1 MNRAAS
7 SFLLCL
13 ACAGCGA
20 GASEPRLERFTPGS
34 VSAAA
39 LPVVATVQ
47 GAHLAPSL
55 SIRLD
60 DDSQAT
66 DWPVRATLGT
76 QPLSELQIA
85 SETELRVT
93 VPKGLAPGVYDFELE
108 LGPGRRASLPEAL
121 RISAGGGWVPDGGTA
136 VASAC
141 AASAFGAAKPV
152 AIAGMAGRY
161 IWSPTL
167 SADFHTIYFAVT
179 TLANPNT
186 AEIWSATRP
195 DRGSS
200 FDAAAPLPDL
210 SGTTDNSTPFP
221 SADGLSLYFA
231 GGGVGLGAPR
241 DLYVATRA
249 DPGAP
254 FGNARALVELDTP
267 AMEQLPW
274 VSPDELVIV
283 FLSQRDGTLRPWTAT
298 RSSRAESFSTPT
310 PLPLDA
316 SFGPGGR
323 TFLTADGLGL
333 YYSLPSESFL
343 NGSDIWYTTR
353 PNLDSG
359 FGASTNLW
367 QLSTAQSEIHVA
379 LSADGAEL
387 FFIAQGSFG
396 NTLFRARCD
405 GQ

>member
-1 MNRAAS
+1 MNRQA
-7 SFLLCL
+7 FLWLWL
-13 ACAGCGA
+13 ACAACGA
-20 GASEPRLERFTPGS
+20 GASDPQLERFTPGS
-34 VSAAA
+34 VSSDA

-47 GAHLAPSL
+47 GSHLEPSL

-60 DDSQAT
+60 DDSQAA

-76 QPLSELQIA
+76 LPLSELKMS

-93 VPKGLAPGVYDFELE
+93 VPKGLAPGLYDFELQ
-108 LGPGRRASLPEAL
+108 LGPERRARLPGAL
-121 RISAGGGWVPDGGTA
+121 RISAPDGSTP

-141 AASAFGAAKPV
+141 AATEFGAAAPI
-152 AIAGMAGRY
+152 AIADMAGRS
-161 IWSPTL
+161 IWSPAL
-167 SADFHTIYFAVT
+167 SADFHTVYFAVT
-179 TLANPNT
+179 NAANPST
-186 AEIWSATRP
+186 AELWSATRP

-200 FDAAAPLPDL
+200 FGSAAALPDL
-210 SGTTDNSTPFP
+210 SGTTYNRRPFP
-221 SADGLSLYFA
+221 SADGVSLYFA

-249 DPGAP
+249 DAGAP
-254 FGNARALVELDTP
+254 FADARALPELDSP

-274 VSPDELVIV
+274 VSPDELSIV

-298 RSSRAESFSTPT
+298 RGSRSASFDAPT
-310 PLPLDA
+310 PLPIDA

-323 TFLTADGLGL
+323 AFLTSDGLGL

-353 PNLDSG
+353 PNVNSG

-367 QLSTAQSEIHVA
+367 QLSTAQSELHVA

-387 FFIAQGSFG
+387 FFVSPGSFG
-396 NTLFRARCD
+396 NTLFRAQCNAL
-405 GQ
+405 

>member
-1 MNRAAS
+1 MNRS
-7 SFLLCL
+7 SSLLLCL
-13 ACAGCGA
+13 ACAACGA
-20 GASEPRLERFTPGS
+20 GASDPQIEHFSPGKIAS
-34 VSAAA
+34 DA

-47 GAHLAPSL
+47 GSHLEPSL

-66 DWPVRATLGT
+66 DWPVRASLGT
-76 QPLSELQIA
+76 TQLGELQIA
-85 SETELRVT
+85 SGTELRVT
-93 VPKGLAPGVYDFELE
+93 VPKGLAPGLYDFELQ
-108 LGPGRRASLPEAL
+108 LGPGRRATLPGAL
-121 RISAGGGWVPDGGTA
+121 SISAPGGSSTQ

-141 AASAFGAAKPV
+141 AATAFGAAEPV
-152 AIAGMAGRY
+152 AIAGMAGRS
-161 IWSPTL
+161 IWSPAL
-167 SADFHTIYFAVT
+167 SADFRTLYFAVT
-179 TLANPNT
+179 DNPNL

-195 DRGSS
+195 DRGAS
-200 FDAAAPLPDL
+200 FGAAVALPDL

-241 DLYVATRA
+241 DLYVATHG
-249 DPGAP
+249 DPSAP
-254 FGNARALVELDTP
+254 FGDARALAELNSGT
-267 AMEQLPW
+267 MEQLPW
-274 VSPDELVIV
+274 VSPDELSIV

-298 RSSRAESFSTPT
+298 RSSRSASFEAPT

-323 TFLTADGLGL
+323 TFLTSDGLGL
-333 YYSLPSESFL
+333 YYSLPGESFL

-353 PNLDSG
+353 PNLSSG

-367 QLSTAQSEIHVA
+367 QLSTAQSEVHVA

-387 FFIAQGSFG
+387 FFIAQGALG
-396 NTLFRARCD
+396 NTLFRAECD
-405 GQ
+405 AL

>member
-1 MNRAAS
+1 MNRAS
-7 SFLLCL
+7 SSLLLCL
-13 ACAGCGA
+13 ACAACGA
-20 GASEPRLERFTPGS
+20 GASDPQLEGFTPGS
-34 VSAAA
+34 VSADA
-39 LPVVATVQ
+39 LPVVASVQ
-47 GAHLAPSL
+47 GSHLEPSL

-66 DWPVRATLGT
+66 EWPVRARLGT
-76 QPLSELQIA
+76 MPLSELQIS

-93 VPKGLAPGVYDFELE
+93 VPRGLAPGLYDFELQ
-108 LGPGRRASLPEAL
+108 LGPGRRATLPGAL
-121 RISAGGGWVPDGGTA
+121 RVSAPGGRSE

-141 AASAFGAAKPV
+141 AATEFGAAQPV
-152 AIAGMAGRY
+152 AIAGMAGRS
-161 IWSPTL
+161 IWSPAL

-179 TLANPNT
+179 NPST

-200 FDAAAPLPDL
+200 FGAAAALPDL

-249 DPGAP
+249 DASSP
-254 FGNARALVELDTP
+254 FGNARALPELNSA

-274 VSPDELVIV
+274 VSPDELSIV
-283 FLSQRDGTLRPWTAT
+283 FLSQRDGTLRPWTAARGS
-298 RSSRAESFSTPT
+298 RSASFEAPT

-323 TFLTADGLGL
+323 AFLTSDGLGL

-353 PNLDSG
+353 PNINSG

-367 QLSTAQSEIHVA
+367 QLSTAQSEVHVA

-387 FFIAQGSFG
+387 FFISQGAFG
-396 NTLFRARCD
+396 NTLFRAECNAL
-405 GQ
+405 

>member
-1 MNRAAS
+1 MNRAS
-7 SFLLCL
+7 CLLLCL
-13 ACAGCGA
+13 ACGACGA
-20 GASEPRLERFTPGS
+20 GANDPQLERFTPGS
-34 VSAAA
+34 VSSDA
-39 LPVVATVQ
+39 LPVVATIQ
-47 GAHLAPSL
+47 GAHLEPSL
-55 SIRLD
+55 SIQLD

-66 DWPVRATLGT
+66 DWPVRASLGT
-76 QPLSELQIA
+76 VPLSQLQLS

-93 VPKGLAPGVYDFELE
+93 VPKGLAPGVYDFELQ
-108 LGPGRRASLPEAL
+108 LGPARRATLPGAL
-121 RISAGGGWVPDGGTA
+121 RISAPDGSTP

-141 AASAFGAAKPV
+141 AATAFGEAKPV

-161 IWSPTL
+161 IWSPAL
-167 SADFHTIYFAVT
+167 SADFRTLYFAVT
-179 TLANPNT
+179 DNPAL

-200 FDAAAPLPDL
+200 FGTAAALPDL

-249 DPGAP
+249 DADAP
-254 FGNARALVELDTP
+254 FTSARTLPELNS
-267 AMEQLPW
+267 ASMEQLPW
-274 VSPDELVIV
+274 LSPDELTIV
-283 FLSQRDGTLRPWTAT
+283 FLSQRDGSLRPWTAT
-298 RSSRAESFSTPT
+298 RGSRSASFEVPT

-323 TFLTADGLGL
+323 TFLTPDGLGL

-353 PNLDSG
+353 PNVNSG

-367 QLSTAQSEIHVA
+367 QLSTAQSEVHVA

-387 FFIAQGSFG
+387 FFISQGSFG
-396 NTLFRARCD
+396 NSLFRAKCSAL
-405 GQ
+405 